1 MLSWLIGKNNGKNL
15 AVFIDGPNMLRK
27 EFQID
32 LTDLKQLLQK
42 HGKIKIAKVF
52 LNQYAPQKLIEACT
66 NQGFQVITTVSD
78 IDVAMAAHS
87 TSAVFNSS
95 ISGIVLITRDADFLP
110 VIQLAKEHGKETIV
124 VIEEEFSSSSLKHT
138 ADQVIV
144 LSQKK

>member
-1 MLSWLIGKNNGKNL
+1 MFKKFLPQNPSAKNL
-15 AVFIDGPNMLRK
+15 AVFIDGPNMLRR
-27 EFQID
+27 EFHPD
-32 LTDLKQLLQK
+32 LLEIKKLLQPF
-42 HGKIKIAKVF
+42 GSIKIAKVF
-52 LNQYAPQKLIEACT
+52 LNQFASQKLIEACT

-87 TSAVFNSS
+87 TAAIFNPS
-95 ISGIVLITRDADFLP
+95 ISGIVLITRDADFVP

-144 LSQKK
+144 LQKK